1 MKATLWKLIHKWRDA
16 TTTESAWIARD
27 QIDIE
32 LDEIDELR
40 AALVERDAEIVKL
53 MDVNRTLVA
62 KANRQNIHDARQA
75 ETIAAQRKV
84 LEQAMEA
91 LSYLKV
97 EIIDGWDARNQQHL
111 RDKAITAIQEVLA

>member
-32 LDEIDELR
+32 LDKIDELR
-40 AALVERDAEIVKL
+40 AALQERDAEIVKL

-84 LEQAMEA
+84 LEQALEA
-91 LSYLKV
+91 LKLCSETISIEQIY
-97 EIIDGWDARNQQHL
+97 ERG
-111 RDKAITAIQEVLA
+111 KAITAIQEQLK

>member
-75 ETIAAQRKV
+75 ETIEAQRKV
-84 LEQAMEA
+84 LEQALEA
-91 LSYLKV
+91 LQSLFSWEV
-97 EIIDGWDARNQQHL
+97 DPGRGMRCTD
-111 RDKAITAIQEVLA
+111 AITAIQGILK